1 MRDLRE
7 TLASRDEDVAEKD
20 AKLSEAREDLER
32 DEAIFAEKMR
42 EIKQLRRAVKD
53 AERERAD
60 QEERHQREVA
70 ALMAAHAAASE
81 TLTGLAGP
89 LPPAPP
95 VLPKTPPKRS
105 ATVGC
110 PTGTHDGADVHGP
123 RSRSPRRRVSEP
135 NVEELH
141 AMNEKFARETPRRA
155 PTPREGTD

>member
-1 MRDLRE
+1 MIEGYLRELRDLRQ

-42 EIKQLRRAVKD
+42 EIKQLRRVVKD

-81 TLTGLAGP
+81 TLDGSRGS
-89 LPPAPP
+89 PPAGAAGASR
-95 VLPKTPPKRS
+95 KRRRQRS
-105 ATVGC
+105 QPAVGC
-110 PTGTHDGADVHGP
+110 PIRTRTMAPTFTGP
-123 RSRSPRRRVSEP
+123 RSRSPRRRVSP
-135 NVEELH
+135 NPTS
-141 AMNEKFARETPRRA
+141 RSCTP
-155 PTPREGTD
+155 

>member
-20 AKLSEAREDLER
+20 AKLREAREDLER

-70 ALMAAHAAASE
+70 ALMEAHAAAS
-81 TLTGLAGP
+81 
-89 LPPAPP
+89 
-95 VLPKTPPKRS
+95 
-105 ATVGC
+105 
-110 PTGTHDGADVHGP
+110 
-123 RSRSPRRRVSEP
+123 
-135 NVEELH
+135 
-141 AMNEKFARETPRRA
+141 
-155 PTPREGTD
+155 